1 MTVSR
6 DDHMDTLLAQ
16 ALGWTD
22 PHTRAVTPAIHPAT
36 TYVRDHDGGNA
47 KRYSY
52 SRDDNPTYT
61 QLEAVLTALEGDA
74 DAMALAPD

>member
-47 KRYSY
+47 KR
-52 SRDDNPTYT
+52 
-61 QLEAVLTALEGDA
+61 
-74 DAMALAPD
+74 